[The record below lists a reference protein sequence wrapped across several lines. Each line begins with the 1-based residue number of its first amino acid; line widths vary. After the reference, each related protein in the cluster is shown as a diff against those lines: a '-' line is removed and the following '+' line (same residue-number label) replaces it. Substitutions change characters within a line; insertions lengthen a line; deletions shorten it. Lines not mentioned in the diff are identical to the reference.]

1 MTVFTINSVYIKNF
15 RTHKERTDT
24 FPEGAITHITGGNGA
39 GKSSI
44 VNAIPWALFGTRPTG
59 VTKNIDLRRENTDK
73 LEPTVVALTYTVDGE
88 KYVATRTMNHKGNV
102 QVTLEHIDK
111 NGAPRHV
118 AGTAVKDGN
127 REIMRSLGMSEDIF
141 KATILFR
148 QKETDHFINSRPD
161 DRRKIIEEL
170 TGITANSYAL
180 EECGVQR
187 RAIKREVDNK
197 TVDRAG
203 IEAHK
208 QAVAELAEREANLA
222 KTLENQR
229 EKYRELIAQ
238 KKAQALVVADARRNY
253 MEYTNT
259 KTKLENREERLAET
273 KAELERTREA
283 AKELENRITNN
294 KGEAYDYTLVEAMYQ
309 EKFNTL
315 QAANTRK
322 TQLEETKA
330 ALQTQIIEAETV
342 TNSSEYKNVT
352 EAKKAHK
359 ALDQEIKDARAK
371 VSDLTA
377 RLNLIRNSLLP
388 ETEAGYNQIAN
399 LDGTCPTCQQ
409 VIKNKE
415 RVLKPLQE
423 TINNLTQEVTDKQEE
438 HARLTESLTKN
449 ESTITVIATVIDA
462 YTRLKTSKAAL
473 KETEAELKKAV
484 KKVEHAEVEHTTA
497 LNIFNDVKKIED
509 LARELERLNS
519 AKERG
524 VETIAR
530 LNTEI
535 ASLKQHLN
543 SIPKVTEHA
552 LTSAEQKQAEL
563 DKKLEKNT
571 TDGTT
576 TNTTYTA
583 VATQHATLKT
593 QLTQELKDAKAYE
606 SLLKEQESNL
616 QAQATLEEFRRDVTA
631 ATIPQLS
638 QFASELITGFTNGT
652 ILTITITED
661 FNVQANFGTGET
673 REVSL
678 LSGGELSAVS
688 LAIGLAMAKV
698 FGGST
703 STLILDE
710 AFTAY
715 DPRNMDATIKTIRS
729 VMDAQQI
736 IIIAH
741 NDAVD
746 AVADYQIEL

>member
-222 KTLENQR
+222 ETLENQR

-238 KKAQALVVADARRNY
+238 KKTQAQVVADARRNY
-253 MEYTNT
+253 LEYTNT

-273 KAELERTREA
+273 KAELEGTREA

-309 EKFNTL
+309 EKFNIL
-315 QAANTRK
+315 QTANTRK
-322 TQLEETKA
+322 TQLDETKA
-330 ALQTQIIEAETV
+330 ALQTQISEAETV
-342 TNSSEYKNVT
+342 TNSSEYKNIT

-359 ALDQEIKDARAK
+359 SLEQEIKDSRAK
-371 VSDLTA
+371 ISDLTA

-388 ETEAGYNQIAN
+388 DAEAGYNQIAN

-423 TINNLTQEVTDKQEE
+423 TINNLTQEAADKQEE

-571 TDGTT
+571 SEGTT

-746 AVADYQIEL
+746 AVSDYQIEL

>member
-59 VTKNIDLRRENTDK
+59 VSKNADLRRENTDK

-88 KYVATRTMNHKGNV
+88 KYVATRTMNYKGNV

-111 NGAPRHV
+111 NGTPRHV

-208 QAVAELAEREANLA
+208 QAVADLAERESNLA

-238 KKAQALVVADARRNY
+238 KKAQAQVVADARRNY
-253 MEYTNT
+253 TAYTNT

-273 KAELERTREA
+273 KAELEHTREA

-322 TQLEETKA
+322 AQLEETKA
-330 ALQTQIIEAETV
+330 ALQTQISEAETI
-342 TNSSEYKNVT
+342 TNSSEYKNIT

-359 ALDQEIKDARAK
+359 SLEQEIKDSRAK
-371 VSDLTA
+371 ISDLTA

-388 ETEAGYNQIAN
+388 DAEAGYNQIAN

-423 TINNLTQEVTDKQEE
+423 SIISLTQEVEDKQEE
-438 HARLTESLTKN
+438 HTRLTESLTAS
-449 ESTITVIATVIDA
+449 ESTITVTAAVIDA

-484 KKVEHAEVEHTTA
+484 KKVEQAEIEHTTA

-519 AKERG
+519 AIERG
-524 VETIAR
+524 VETTAR

-535 ASLKQHLN
+535 ASLKQYLN
-543 SIPKVTEHA
+543 SIPKVTERA
-552 LTSAEQKQAEL
+552 LASAEEKQAEL

-571 TDGTT
+571 TEGTA

-593 QLTQELKDAKAYE
+593 QLAQELKDAKAYE

-746 AVADYQIEL
+746 AVADYQIKL

>member
-73 LEPTVVALTYTVDGE
+73 LEPTVVALIYTVDGE

-330 ALQTQIIEAETV
+330 ALQAQIIEAETV
-342 TNSSEYKNVT
+342 TNSSEYKNIT

-388 ETEAGYNQIAN
+388 ETEAGYDQIAN

-409 VIKNKE
+409 VIQNKE

-423 TINNLTQEVTDKQEE
+423 TIINLTQEVADKQEE

-449 ESTITVIATVIDA
+449 EITITVIATVIDA

-519 AKERG
+519 AIERG

-535 ASLKQHLN
+535 ASLKQRLN
-543 SIPKVTEHA
+543 SIPKVTERA
-552 LTSAEQKQAEL
+552 LASAEEKQAEL

-571 TDGTT
+571 TDGTA

>member
-473 KETEAELKKAV
+473 KETDAELKKAV

-509 LARELERLNS
+509 LARELERLNN

>member
-229 EKYRELIAQ
+229 EKYRELITQ

-330 ALQTQIIEAETV
+330 ALQAQISEAETA
-342 TNSSEYKNVT
+342 TNSSEYKNIT

-359 ALDQEIKDARAK
+359 ALDQEIKDTRAK

-409 VIKNKE
+409 VIQNKE

-449 ESTITVIATVIDA
+449 EITITVIATVIDA

-509 LARELERLNS
+509 LARELERLNN

-535 ASLKQHLN
+535 ASLKQRLN
-543 SIPKVTEHA
+543 SIPKVTERA
-552 LTSAEQKQAEL
+552 LASAEEKQAEL

-571 TDGTT
+571 SEGTA

-736 IIIAH
+736 IVIAH

>member
-222 KTLENQR
+222 ETLENQR

-238 KKAQALVVADARRNY
+238 KKAQAQVVADARRNY

-330 ALQTQIIEAETV
+330 ALQAQISEAETV
-342 TNSSEYKNVT
+342 TNSSEYKNIT

-388 ETEAGYNQIAN
+388 ETEAGYDQIAN

-409 VIKNKE
+409 VIQNKE

-423 TINNLTQEVTDKQEE
+423 TIINLTQEVADKQEE

-449 ESTITVIATVIDA
+449 EITITVIATVIDA

-519 AKERG
+519 AIERG

-535 ASLKQHLN
+535 ASLKQRLN
-543 SIPKVTEHA
+543 SIPKVTERA
-552 LTSAEQKQAEL
+552 LASAEEKQAEL

-571 TDGTT
+571 TDGTA
-576 TNTTYTA
+576 TNTTYTT

-736 IIIAH
+736 IVIAH

>member
-222 KTLENQR
+222 ETLENQR

-238 KKAQALVVADARRNY
+238 KKTQALVVADARRNY

-315 QAANTRK
+315 QTANTRK

-330 ALQTQIIEAETV
+330 TLQTQITEAENI

-352 EAKKAHK
+352 EAKKAYK

-371 VSDLTA
+371 VSDLAA

-409 VIKNKE
+409 VIQNKE

-530 LNTEI
+530 LNAEI

-543 SIPKVTEHA
+543 SIPKVTERTLA
-552 LTSAEQKQAEL
+552 SAEEKQAEL
-563 DKKLEKNT
+563 DNKLEKNT
-571 TDGTT
+571 SQGTA

-593 QLTQELKDAKAYE
+593 QLAQELKDAKAYE

-715 DPRNMDATIKTIRS
+715 DPRNMDATIKTLRS

>member
-39 GKSSI
+39 GKSSV

-315 QAANTRK
+315 QTANTRK
-322 TQLEETKA
+322 AQLEETKA
-330 ALQTQIIEAETV
+330 ALQTQIIEAETIA
-342 TNSSEYKNVT
+342 NSTEYKNIT

-359 ALDQEIKDARAK
+359 SLEQEIKDSRAK
-371 VSDLTA
+371 ISDLTA

-388 ETEAGYNQIAN
+388 DAEAGYNQIAN

-423 TINNLTQEVTDKQEE
+423 TINNLTQEAADKQEE
-438 HARLTESLTKN
+438 HTRLTESLTKN

-462 YTRLKTSKAAL
+462 YTRLKTSTTAL

-484 KKVEHAEVEHTTA
+484 KKVEQAEVEHTTA

-519 AKERG
+519 AIERG
-524 VETIAR
+524 VETTAR

-543 SIPKVTEHA
+543 SIPKVTERA
-552 LTSAEQKQAEL
+552 LASAEEKQAEL

-571 TDGTT
+571 TDGTA

-593 QLTQELKDAKAYE
+593 QLAQELKDAKAYE

>member
-1 MTVFTINSVYIKNF
+1 MSVFTINSVYIKNF

>member
-1 MTVFTINSVYIKNF
+1 VYIKNF

-88 KYVATRTMNHKGNV
+88 KYVATRTMNYKGNV

-330 ALQTQIIEAETV
+330 ALQAQIIEAETV
-342 TNSSEYKNVT
+342 TNSSEYKNIT

-409 VIKNKE
+409 VIQNKE

-423 TINNLTQEVTDKQEE
+423 TINNLTQEVADKQEE

-449 ESTITVIATVIDA
+449 EITITVIATVIDA

-519 AKERG
+519 AIERG

-535 ASLKQHLN
+535 ASLKQRLN
-543 SIPKVTEHA
+543 SIPKVTERA
-552 LTSAEQKQAEL
+552 LASAEEKQAEL

-571 TDGTT
+571 TDGTA

>member
-1 MTVFTINSVYIKNF
+1 MTIFTINSVYIKNF

-88 KYVATRTMNHKGNV
+88 KYVATRAMNHKGNV

-222 KTLENQR
+222 ETLENQR

-238 KKAQALVVADARRNY
+238 KKTQAHVVADARRNY

-294 KGEAYDYTLVEAMYQ
+294 KGEAYDYTLVEAMYL

-315 QAANTRK
+315 QTANTRK
-322 TQLEETKA
+322 AQLEETKA
-330 ALQTQIIEAETV
+330 ALQAQISEAETV
-342 TNSSEYKNVT
+342 TNSSEYKNIT
-352 EAKKAHK
+352 KAKKAHK
-359 ALDQEIKDARAK
+359 ALEQEIKDSRAK
-371 VSDLTA
+371 ISDLTA

-388 ETEAGYNQIAN
+388 DAKAGYNQIAN

-423 TINNLTQEVTDKQEE
+423 SIISLTQEVEDKQEE
-438 HARLTESLTKN
+438 HKLLTESLTAS
-449 ESTITVIATVIDA
+449 ESTITVTAAVIDA

-484 KKVEHAEVEHTTA
+484 KKVEQAEIEHTTA
-497 LNIFNDVKKIED
+497 LSIFNDVKKIED

-519 AKERG
+519 AIERG
-524 VETIAR
+524 VETTAR

-543 SIPKVTEHA
+543 SIPKVTERA
-552 LTSAEQKQAEL
+552 LASVEEKQAEL

-571 TDGTT
+571 SEGTA

-593 QLTQELKDAKAYE
+593 QLAQELKDAKAYG

>member
-44 VNAIPWALFGTRPTG
+44 VNAIPWALFGTRPAG
-59 VTKNIDLRRENTDK
+59 VSKNIDLRRENTDK

-88 KYVATRTMNHKGNV
+88 KYVATRTMNYKGNV

-111 NGAPRHV
+111 NGTPRHV

-197 TVDRAG
+197 TVDHAG

-208 QAVAELAEREANLA
+208 KTVEELAEREA
-222 KTLENQR
+222 TLSEKLLTLR
-229 EKYRELIAQ
+229 ETYRALQAQ
-238 KKAQALVVADARRNY
+238 KKEQARVVAEARQNY
-253 MEYTNT
+253 MAYTNT
-259 KTKLENREERLAET
+259 STRLENSEERLAET
-273 KAELERTREA
+273 KTDVERTREA
-283 AKELENRITNN
+283 AKELENRITDN
-294 KGEAYDYTLVEAMYQ
+294 KGEAYDYTLVEAVYN
-309 EKFNTL
+309 EKFNAL
-315 QAANTRK
+315 QEANTRK
-322 TQLEETKA
+322 AQLEETKSN
-330 ALQTQIIEAETV
+330 LHTQITEAETL
-342 TNSSEYKNVT
+342 TNSSGYKNIT

-359 ALDQEIKDARAK
+359 ALEQEQRENREK

-423 TINNLTQEVTDKQEE
+423 TINNLTQEVKDKQEE
-438 HARLTESLTKN
+438 HTRLSESITATENTLTML
-449 ESTITVIATVIDA
+449 TTVIGA
-462 YTRLKTSKAAL
+462 YDLLKTGKAAL
-473 KETEAELKKAV
+473 KEVEADLKKTQKKVADAEAE
-484 KKVEHAEVEHTTA
+484 HATA

-509 LARELERLNS
+509 LSRELERLNS

-524 VETIAR
+524 VATIAR
-530 LNTEI
+530 LNVEI
-535 ASLKQHLN
+535 ANLKQQLK
-543 SIPKVTEHA
+543 SIPKVTERM
-552 LTSAEQKQAEL
+552 LNQAEEKLAEL
-563 DKKLEKNT
+563 DKQIDLNT
-571 TDGTT
+571 EAGHKMN
-576 TNTTYTA
+576 TNHTS
-583 VATQHATLKT
+583 VSTQHATLKT
-593 QLTQELKDAKAYE
+593 QLLQELKDAKAYE

-631 ATIPQLS
+631 ATIPQLA

-715 DPRNMDATIKTIRS
+715 DPRNMDATIKTIRG
-729 VMDAQQI
+729 VMNAQQI

-746 AVADYQIEL
+746 AVADHKIEL

>member
-15 RTHKERTDT
+15 RTHKERTDI

-44 VNAIPWALFGTRPTG
+44 VNAIPWALFGTRPAG
-59 VTKNIDLRRENTDK
+59 VSKNVDLRRENTDK

-88 KYVATRTMNHKGNV
+88 KYVATRTMNYKGNV

-197 TVDRAG
+197 TVDHAG

-208 QAVAELAEREANLA
+208 KTVEELAEREAILSE
-222 KTLENQR
+222 KLLTMRDTYRTLQ
-229 EKYRELIAQ
+229 AQ
-238 KKAQALVVADARRNY
+238 KKEQARVVAEARQNY
-253 MEYTNT
+253 MAYTNT
-259 KTKLENREERLAET
+259 STRLENSEERLAET
-273 KAELERTREA
+273 KTDVERTREA
-283 AKELENRITNN
+283 AKELENRITDN
-294 KGEAYDYTLVEAMYQ
+294 KGEAYDYTLVEAVYN
-309 EKFNTL
+309 EKFNAL
-315 QAANTRK
+315 QEANTRK
-322 TQLEETKA
+322 AQLKETKTN
-330 ALQTQIIEAETV
+330 LHTQITEAETL
-342 TNSSEYKNVT
+342 TNSSGYKNIT

-359 ALDQEIKDARAK
+359 ALEQEQRENREK

-423 TINNLTQEVTDKQEE
+423 TINNLTQEVKDKQEE
-438 HARLTESLTKN
+438 HTRLSESITATENTLTML
-449 ESTITVIATVIDA
+449 TTVIGA
-462 YTRLKTSKAAL
+462 YDLLKTGKVAL
-473 KETEAELKKAV
+473 KEVEADLKKTQ
-484 KKVEHAEVEHTTA
+484 KKVADAEAEHTTA

-509 LARELERLNS
+509 LSRELERLNS

-524 VETIAR
+524 VATIAR
-530 LNTEI
+530 LNVEI
-535 ASLKQHLN
+535 ANLKQQLK
-543 SIPKVTEHA
+543 SIPKVTERT
-552 LTSAEQKQAEL
+552 LNLAEEKLAEL
-563 DKKLEKNT
+563 DKQIDLNT
-571 TDGTT
+571 EAGHKMN
-576 TNTTYTA
+576 TNHTS
-583 VATQHATLKT
+583 VSTQHATLKT
-593 QLTQELKDAKAYE
+593 QLLQELKDAKAYE

-631 ATIPQLS
+631 ATIPQLA

-715 DPRNMDATIKTIRS
+715 DPRNMDATIKTIRG
-729 VMDAQQI
+729 VMNAQQI

-746 AVADYQIEL
+746 AVADHKIEL

>member
-352 EAKKAHK
+352 EAKKAYK

-438 HARLTESLTKN
+438 HTRLTESLTKN
-449 ESTITVIATVIDA
+449 ENTITVIATVIDA

-473 KETEAELKKAV
+473 KETDAELKKAV

-497 LNIFNDVKKIED
+497 LNIFNDVKKNED
-509 LARELERLNS
+509 LARELERLNN

>member
-118 AGTAVKDGN
+118 VGTAVKDGN

-222 KTLENQR
+222 KTLETQR

-238 KKAQALVVADARRNY
+238 KKAQVLIVADARRNY

-315 QAANTRK
+315 QTANTRK

-330 ALQTQIIEAETV
+330 TLQTQISEAETV
-342 TNSSEYKNVT
+342 TNSTEYKNIT

-359 ALDQEIKDARAK
+359 ALDQEIKDTRAK

-509 LARELERLNS
+509 LARELERLNN

-715 DPRNMDATIKTIRS
+715 DPRNMDATIKTIRG
-729 VMDAQQI
+729 VMNAQQI

-746 AVADYQIEL
+746 AVADHKIEL

>member
-208 QAVAELAEREANLA
+208 QTVAELAEREANLA

-238 KKAQALVVADARRNY
+238 KKKQAQVVADARRNY

-259 KTKLENREERLAET
+259 KTKLENREERLTET

-315 QAANTRK
+315 QTANTRK
-322 TQLEETKA
+322 AQLEETKA
-330 ALQTQIIEAETV
+330 ALQTQIIEAETI
-342 TNSSEYKNVT
+342 TNSTEYKNIT

-359 ALDQEIKDARAK
+359 SLEQEIKDSRAK
-371 VSDLTA
+371 ISDLTA

-388 ETEAGYNQIAN
+388 DAEAGYNQIAN

-423 TINNLTQEVTDKQEE
+423 TINNLTQEAADKQEE
-438 HARLTESLTKN
+438 HTRLTESLTKN
-449 ESTITVIATVIDA
+449 ESIITVIATVIDA
-462 YTRLKTSKAAL
+462 YTRLKTSTTAL

-484 KKVEHAEVEHTTA
+484 KKVEQAEVEHTTA

-519 AKERG
+519 TIERG
-524 VETIAR
+524 VETTAR

-543 SIPKVTEHA
+543 SIPKVTERA
-552 LTSAEQKQAEL
+552 LASAEEKQAEL

-571 TDGTT
+571 TDGTA

-593 QLTQELKDAKAYE
+593 QLAQELKDAKAYE

>member
-222 KTLENQR
+222 KTLETQR

-238 KKAQALVVADARRNY
+238 KKAQVLIVADARRNY

-315 QAANTRK
+315 QTANTRK

-330 ALQTQIIEAETV
+330 TLQAQISEAETA

-371 VSDLTA
+371 VSDLAA

-462 YTRLKTSKAAL
+462 YTRLKTSTTAL

-519 AKERG
+519 AIERG

-543 SIPKVTEHA
+543 SIPKVTERA
-552 LTSAEQKQAEL
+552 LASAEEKQAEL

-571 TDGTT
+571 TDGTA

-593 QLTQELKDAKAYE
+593 QLAQELKDAKAYE

>member
-222 KTLENQR
+222 ETLENQR

-238 KKAQALVVADARRNY
+238 KKTQALVVADARRNY

-330 ALQTQIIEAETV
+330 TLQAQITEAENI

-352 EAKKAHK
+352 EAKKAYK

-371 VSDLTA
+371 VSDLAA

-423 TINNLTQEVTDKQEE
+423 TINNLTQEAADKQEE
-438 HARLTESLTKN
+438 HTSLTESLTEG

-519 AKERG
+519 AIERG

-530 LNTEI
+530 LNAEI
-535 ASLKQHLN
+535 ATLKQHLN
-543 SIPKVTEHA
+543 SIPKVTERA
-552 LTSAEQKQAEL
+552 LASAEEKQAEL

-571 TDGTT
+571 SEGTA

-593 QLTQELKDAKAYE
+593 QLAQELKGAKAYE

>member
-322 TQLEETKA
+322 TRLEETKTT
-330 ALQTQIIEAETV
+330 LQTQISEAETV

-352 EAKKAHK
+352 EAKKAYK

-438 HARLTESLTKN
+438 HTRLTESLTKN
-449 ESTITVIATVIDA
+449 EITITVIATVIDA

-484 KKVEHAEVEHTTA
+484 KKAEHAEVEHTTA

-524 VETIAR
+524 VETTAR

-543 SIPKVTEHA
+543 SIPKVTERA
-552 LTSAEQKQAEL
+552 LASAEEKQAEL

-571 TDGTT
+571 TDGTA

>member
-238 KKAQALVVADARRNY
+238 KKAQAQVVADARRNY

-315 QAANTRK
+315 QTANTRK
-322 TQLEETKA
+322 AQLEETKA

-423 TINNLTQEVTDKQEE
+423 TINNLTQEVTDKQGE
-438 HARLTESLTKN
+438 HARLTESLTAS

-524 VETIAR
+524 VETTAR

-543 SIPKVTEHA
+543 SIPKVTERA
-552 LTSAEQKQAEL
+552 LASAEEKQAEL

-571 TDGTT
+571 TDGTA

-593 QLTQELKDAKAYE
+593 QLAQELKDAKAYE

-736 IIIAH
+736 VIIAH

>member
-222 KTLENQR
+222 KTLETQR

-238 KKAQALVVADARRNY
+238 KKAQVLIVADARRNY

-315 QAANTRK
+315 QTANTRK

-330 ALQTQIIEAETV
+330 TLQAQISEAETA

-371 VSDLTA
+371 VSDLAA

-449 ESTITVIATVIDA
+449 EGTITVIATVIDA
-462 YTRLKTSKAAL
+462 YTRLKTSTTAL

-519 AKERG
+519 AIERG

-543 SIPKVTEHA
+543 SIPKVTERA
-552 LTSAEQKQAEL
+552 LASAEEKQAEL

-571 TDGTT
+571 TDGTA

-593 QLTQELKDAKAYE
+593 QLAQELKDAKAYE

>member
-238 KKAQALVVADARRNY
+238 KKAQAHVVADARRNY

-309 EKFNTL
+309 DKFNTL

-342 TNSSEYKNVT
+342 TNSSEYKNIT

-409 VIKNKE
+409 VIQNKE

-423 TINNLTQEVTDKQEE
+423 TINNLTQEVADKQEE

-449 ESTITVIATVIDA
+449 ESTIAVIATVIDA
-462 YTRLKTSKAAL
+462 YTRLKTSKTAL
-473 KETEAELKKAV
+473 KDTEAELKKAQ
-484 KKVEHAEVEHTTA
+484 KKADHAEQEHAAA

-519 AKERG
+519 SIERG
-524 VETIAR
+524 VEATSR

-571 TDGTT
+571 TDGTA

>member
-1 MTVFTINSVYIKNF
+1 MTVFTINSVHIKNF

-88 KYVATRTMNHKGNV
+88 KYVATRTMNYKGNV

-208 QAVAELAEREANLA
+208 QTVAELAEREANLA

-238 KKAQALVVADARRNY
+238 KKKQAQVVADARRNY

-259 KTKLENREERLAET
+259 KTKLENREERLTET

-315 QAANTRK
+315 QTANTRK
-322 TQLEETKA
+322 DQQEETKA
-330 ALQTQIIEAETV
+330 ALQTQIIEAETI
-342 TNSSEYKNVT
+342 TNSTEYKNIT

-359 ALDQEIKDARAK
+359 SLEQEIKDSRAK
-371 VSDLTA
+371 ISDLTA

-388 ETEAGYNQIAN
+388 DAEAGYNQIAN

-409 VIKNKE
+409 VIQNKE

-423 TINNLTQEVTDKQEE
+423 TINNLTQEVADKQEE
-438 HARLTESLTKN
+438 HTRLTESLTKN
-449 ESTITVIATVIDA
+449 EITITVIATVIDA

-519 AKERG
+519 AIERG
-524 VETIAR
+524 VETIAH

-535 ASLKQHLN
+535 ASLKQRLN
-543 SIPKVTEHA
+543 SIPKVTERA
-552 LTSAEQKQAEL
+552 LASAEEKQAEL

-571 TDGTT
+571 TDGTA

>member
-229 EKYRELIAQ
+229 EKYRELITQ

-330 ALQTQIIEAETV
+330 ALQAQIIEAETV
-342 TNSSEYKNVT
+342 TNSSEYKNIT

-388 ETEAGYNQIAN
+388 ETEAGYDQIAN

-409 VIKNKE
+409 VIQNKE

-423 TINNLTQEVTDKQEE
+423 TIINLTQEVADKQEE

-449 ESTITVIATVIDA
+449 EITITVIATVIDA

-519 AKERG
+519 AIERG

-535 ASLKQHLN
+535 ASLKQRLN
-543 SIPKVTEHA
+543 SIPKVTERA
-552 LTSAEQKQAEL
+552 LASAEEKQAEL

-571 TDGTT
+571 TDGTA

>member
-118 AGTAVKDGN
+118 VGTAVKDGN

-238 KKAQALVVADARRNY
+238 KKAQALIVADARRNY

-315 QAANTRK
+315 QTANTRK

-330 ALQTQIIEAETV
+330 TLQAQISEAETV

>member
-88 KYVATRTMNHKGNV
+88 KYVATRTMNYKGNV

-330 ALQTQIIEAETV
+330 ALQAQIIEAETV
-342 TNSSEYKNVT
+342 TNSSEYKNIT

-409 VIKNKE
+409 VIQNKE

-423 TINNLTQEVTDKQEE
+423 TINNLTQEVADKQEE

-449 ESTITVIATVIDA
+449 EITITVIATVIDA

-519 AKERG
+519 AIERG

-535 ASLKQHLN
+535 ASLKQRLN
-543 SIPKVTEHA
+543 SIPKVTERA
-552 LTSAEQKQAEL
+552 LASAEEKQAEL

-571 TDGTT
+571 TDGTA

>member
-330 ALQTQIIEAETV
+330 ALQAQIIEAETV
-342 TNSSEYKNVT
+342 TNSSEYKNIT

-409 VIKNKE
+409 VIQNKE

-423 TINNLTQEVTDKQEE
+423 TINNLTQEVADKQEE

-449 ESTITVIATVIDA
+449 EITITVIATVIDA

-519 AKERG
+519 AIERG

-543 SIPKVTEHA
+543 SIPKVTERA
-552 LTSAEQKQAEL
+552 LASAEEKQAEL

-571 TDGTT
+571 TDGTA

>member
-24 FPEGAITHITGGNGA
+24 FPEGSITHITGGNGA

-44 VNAIPWALFGTRPTG
+44 VNAIPWALFGTRPAG
-59 VTKNIDLRRENTDK
+59 VTKNVDLRRENTDK

-88 KYVATRTMNHKGNV
+88 KYVATRTMNYKGNV

-180 EECGVQR
+180 EECGLQR
-187 RAIKREVDNK
+187 RAIKREVDSK
-197 TVDRAG
+197 TVDHAG

-208 QAVAELAEREANLA
+208 KTVEELAERE
-222 KTLENQR
+222 KTLAETLNAQR
-229 EKYRELIAQ
+229 ATWRTLTTRKEEKKQ
-238 KKAQALVVADARRNY
+238 LVDEARHNY
-253 MEYTNT
+253 MAYTNT
-259 KTKLENREERLAET
+259 KEKLDTLEERLTDT
-273 KAELERTREA
+273 KTDVARISEA
-283 AKELENRITNN
+283 AKELENRITDN
-294 KGEAYDYTLVEAMYQ
+294 KGEAYDYTLVEAVYN
-309 EKFNTL
+309 EKFNAL
-315 QAANTRK
+315 QEANTRK
-322 TQLEETKA
+322 AQLEETKTN
-330 ALQTQIIEAETV
+330 LHTQITDAETII
-342 TNSSEYKNVT
+342 NSSAYKNVT

-359 ALDQEIKDARAK
+359 ALEQEQRENREK

-399 LDGTCPTCQQ
+399 LNGTCPTCQQ

-415 RVLKPLQE
+415 LVLKPLHE
-423 TINNLTQEVTDKQEE
+423 TINNLTQEAKNKQEE
-438 HARLTESLTKN
+438 HTRLTESITAA
-449 ESTITVIATVIDA
+449 ESTLATLTSVIDA
-462 YTRLKTSKAAL
+462 YAQLKTAKAAL
-473 KETEAELKKAV
+473 KDVEANLKKATR
-484 KKVEHAEVEHTTA
+484 KVADAEAEHTTA

-535 ASLKQHLN
+535 ASLKQRL
-543 SIPKVTEHA
+543 STIPKVTEHA
-552 LTSAEQKQAEL
+552 LKRAEEELADL
-563 DKKLEKNT
+563 DKKISANT
-571 TDGTT
+571 EEGYA
-576 TNTTYTA
+576 TNA
-583 VATQHATLKT
+583 SHSSVATQHATLKT
-593 QLTQELKDAKAYE
+593 QLLQELKDAKAYE

-631 ATIPQLS
+631 ATIPQLA

-715 DPRNMDATIKTIRS
+715 DPRNMDATIKTIRG
-729 VMDAQQI
+729 VMNAQQI

-746 AVADYQIEL
+746 AVADHKIEL

>member
-73 LEPTVVALTYTVDGE
+73 LEPTVVALTYTVDSE

-315 QAANTRK
+315 QTANTRK

-330 ALQTQIIEAETV
+330 TLQAQISEAETV

-593 QLTQELKDAKAYE
+593 QLAQELKDAKAYE

>member
-229 EKYRELIAQ
+229 EKYRELITQ

-330 ALQTQIIEAETV
+330 ALQAQIIEAETV
-342 TNSSEYKNVT
+342 TNSSEYKNIT

-388 ETEAGYNQIAN
+388 ETEAGYDQIAN

-409 VIKNKE
+409 VIQNKE

-423 TINNLTQEVTDKQEE
+423 TIINLTQEVADKQEE

-449 ESTITVIATVIDA
+449 EITITVIATVIDA

-484 KKVEHAEVEHTTA
+484 KKVEHAEVEHATA

-519 AKERG
+519 AIERG

-535 ASLKQHLN
+535 ASLKQRLN
-543 SIPKVTEHA
+543 SIPKVTERA
-552 LTSAEQKQAEL
+552 LASAEEKQAEL

-571 TDGTT
+571 TDGTA

>member
-322 TQLEETKA
+322 AQLEETKA
-330 ALQTQIIEAETV
+330 ALQTQIIEAETIA
-342 TNSSEYKNVT
+342 NSTEYKNIT

-359 ALDQEIKDARAK
+359 SLEQEIKDSRAK
-371 VSDLTA
+371 ISDLTA

-388 ETEAGYNQIAN
+388 DAEAGYNQIAN

-423 TINNLTQEVTDKQEE
+423 TINNLTQEAADKQEE
-438 HARLTESLTKN
+438 HTRLTESLTKN

-462 YTRLKTSKAAL
+462 YTRLKTSTTAL

-484 KKVEHAEVEHTTA
+484 KKVEQAEVEHTTA

-519 AKERG
+519 AIERG
-524 VETIAR
+524 VETTAR

-543 SIPKVTEHA
+543 SIPKVTERA
-552 LTSAEQKQAEL
+552 LASAEEKQAEL

-571 TDGTT
+571 TDGTA

-593 QLTQELKDAKAYE
+593 QLAQELKDAKAYE

>member
-44 VNAIPWALFGTRPTG
+44 VNAIPWALFGTRPAG
-59 VTKNIDLRRENTDK
+59 VSKNVDLRRENTDK

-88 KYVATRTMNHKGNV
+88 KYVATRTMNYKGNV

-111 NGAPRHV
+111 NGVPRHV

-197 TVDRAG
+197 TVDHAG

-208 QAVAELAEREANLA
+208 KTVEELAEREAILSE
-222 KTLENQR
+222 KLLTMR
-229 EKYRELIAQ
+229 ETYRALQAQ
-238 KKAQALVVADARRNY
+238 KKEQARVVAEARQNY
-253 MEYTNT
+253 MAYTNT
-259 KTKLENREERLAET
+259 STRLENSEERLAET
-273 KAELERTREA
+273 KADVERTREA
-283 AKELENRITNN
+283 AKELENRITDN
-294 KGEAYDYTLVEAMYQ
+294 KGEAYDYTLVEAVYN
-309 EKFNTL
+309 EKFSAL
-315 QAANTRK
+315 QEANTRK
-322 TQLEETKA
+322 AQLEETKSNLHA
-330 ALQTQIIEAETV
+330 QITEAETL
-342 TNSSEYKNVT
+342 TNSSGYRNIT

-359 ALDQEIKDARAK
+359 ALEQEQRENREK
-371 VSDLTA
+371 VSNLTA

-423 TINNLTQEVTDKQEE
+423 TINNLTQEVKDKQEE
-438 HARLTESLTKN
+438 HTRLSESITATENTLNTLT
-449 ESTITVIATVIDA
+449 TVIGA
-462 YTRLKTSKAAL
+462 YDLLKTGKEAL
-473 KETEAELKKAV
+473 KDVEANLKKTQ
-484 KKVEHAEVEHTTA
+484 KKVADAEAEHTTA

-509 LARELERLNS
+509 LSRELERLNS
-519 AKERG
+519 TKERG

-530 LNTEI
+530 LNVEI
-535 ASLKQHLN
+535 ANLKQQLK
-543 SIPKVTEHA
+543 SIPKVTERMLNQA
-552 LTSAEQKQAEL
+552 EEKLTEL
-563 DKKLEKNT
+563 DK
-571 TDGTT
+571 
-576 TNTTYTA
+576 
-583 VATQHATLKT
+583 QI
-593 QLTQELKDAKAYE
+593 ELKDAKAYE
-606 SLLKEQESNL
+606 TLLKEQESNL

-631 ATIPQLS
+631 ATIPQLA

-715 DPRNMDATIKTIRS
+715 DPRNMDATIKTIRG
-729 VMDAQQI
+729 VMNAQQI

-746 AVADYQIEL
+746 AVADHKIEL

>member
-88 KYVATRTMNHKGNV
+88 KYVATRTMNYKGNV

-283 AKELENRITNN
+283 AKELESRITNN

-330 ALQTQIIEAETV
+330 ALQAQIIDAETV
-342 TNSSEYKNVT
+342 TNSSEYKNIT

-388 ETEAGYNQIAN
+388 ETEAGYDQIAN

-409 VIKNKE
+409 VIQNKE

-423 TINNLTQEVTDKQEE
+423 TIINLTQEVADKQEE

-449 ESTITVIATVIDA
+449 EITITVIATVIDA

-519 AKERG
+519 AIERG

-535 ASLKQHLN
+535 ASLKQRLN
-543 SIPKVTEHA
+543 SIPKVTERA
-552 LTSAEQKQAEL
+552 LASAEEKQAEL

-571 TDGTT
+571 TDGTA

-698 FGGST
+698 FGGPT

>member
-238 KKAQALVVADARRNY
+238 KKAQALIVADARRNY

-330 ALQTQIIEAETV
+330 TLQAQISEAETV
-342 TNSSEYKNVT
+342 ANSSEYKNIT

-409 VIKNKE
+409 VIQNKE

-423 TINNLTQEVTDKQEE
+423 TINNLTQEVADKQEE
-438 HARLTESLTKN
+438 HALLTESLTKN

-543 SIPKVTEHA
+543 SIQKVTERTLA
-552 LTSAEQKQAEL
+552 SAEEKQAEL

-571 TDGTT
+571 TDGTA

>member
-208 QAVAELAEREANLA
+208 QAVAELAEREANLT

-229 EKYRELIAQ
+229 EKYRELITQ
-238 KKAQALVVADARRNY
+238 KKTQALVVADARRNY

-342 TNSSEYKNVT
+342 TNSSEYKNIT

-423 TINNLTQEVTDKQEE
+423 TINNLTQEAADKQEE
-438 HARLTESLTKN
+438 HTRLTESLTKN
-449 ESTITVIATVIDA
+449 ESTITVIATVIDD
-462 YTRLKTSKAAL
+462 YTRLKTNKAAL
-473 KETEAELKKAV
+473 KETEAELKKAQ
-484 KKVEHAEVEHTTA
+484 KKAEHAEQEHAAA

-519 AKERG
+519 SIERG
-524 VETIAR
+524 VEATAR

-563 DKKLEKNT
+563 DKKLDENT
-571 TDGTT
+571 TTGIA
-576 TNTTYTA
+576 TNTEHTS

-593 QLTQELKDAKAYE
+593 QLAQELKDAKIYE

>member
-330 ALQTQIIEAETV
+330 ALQAQIIEAETV
-342 TNSSEYKNVT
+342 TNSSEYKNIT

-388 ETEAGYNQIAN
+388 ETEAGYDQIAN

-409 VIKNKE
+409 VIQNKE

-423 TINNLTQEVTDKQEE
+423 TIINLTQEVADKQEE

-449 ESTITVIATVIDA
+449 EITITVIATVIDA

-519 AKERG
+519 AIERG

-535 ASLKQHLN
+535 ASLKQRLN
-543 SIPKVTEHA
+543 SIPKVTERA
-552 LTSAEQKQAEL
+552 LASAEEKQAEL

-571 TDGTT
+571 TDGTA

>member
-1 MTVFTINSVYIKNF
+1 VYIKNF

-330 ALQTQIIEAETV
+330 ALQAQIIEAETV
-342 TNSSEYKNVT
+342 TNSSEYKNIT

-388 ETEAGYNQIAN
+388 ETEAGYDQIAN

-409 VIKNKE
+409 VIQNKE

-423 TINNLTQEVTDKQEE
+423 TIINLTQEVADKQEE

-449 ESTITVIATVIDA
+449 EITITVIATVIDA

-519 AKERG
+519 AIERG

-535 ASLKQHLN
+535 ASLKQRLN
-543 SIPKVTEHA
+543 SIPKVTERA
-552 LTSAEQKQAEL
+552 LASAEEKQAEL

-571 TDGTT
+571 TDGTA

>member
-59 VTKNIDLRRENTDK
+59 VSKNADLRRENTDK

-88 KYVATRTMNHKGNV
+88 KYVATRTMNYKGNV

-111 NGAPRHV
+111 NGTPRHV

-208 QAVAELAEREANLA
+208 QAVADLAEREANLA
-222 KTLENQR
+222 ETLENQR

-238 KKAQALVVADARRNY
+238 KKTQAQVVADARRNY

-259 KTKLENREERLAET
+259 KTKLENQEERLAET

-322 TQLEETKA
+322 AQLEETKA
-330 ALQTQIIEAETV
+330 ALQTQITEAETV

-359 ALDQEIKDARAK
+359 SLDQEIKDSRAK
-371 VSDLTA
+371 ISDLTA

-388 ETEAGYNQIAN
+388 DAEAGYNQIAN

-423 TINNLTQEVTDKQEE
+423 TINNLTQEAADKQEE
-438 HARLTESLTKN
+438 HTRLTESLTEG

-462 YTRLKTSKAAL
+462 YTRLKTSKEAL

-530 LNTEI
+530 LNAEI
-535 ASLKQHLN
+535 ATLKQHLN
-543 SIPKVTEHA
+543 SIPKVTERA
-552 LTSAEQKQAEL
+552 LASAEEKQAEL

-571 TDGTT
+571 TEGTA

-593 QLTQELKDAKAYE
+593 QLAQELKDAKAYE

-746 AVADYQIEL
+746 AVADYQIKL

>member
-330 ALQTQIIEAETV
+330 ALQAQIIEAETV
-342 TNSSEYKNVT
+342 TNSSEYKNIT

-388 ETEAGYNQIAN
+388 ETEAGYDQIAN

-409 VIKNKE
+409 VIQNKE

-423 TINNLTQEVTDKQEE
+423 TINNLTQEVADKQEE
-438 HARLTESLTKN
+438 HASLTESLTKN
-449 ESTITVIATVIDA
+449 EITITVIATVIDA

-519 AKERG
+519 AIERG

-543 SIPKVTEHA
+543 SIPKVTERA
-552 LTSAEQKQAEL
+552 LASAEEKQAEL

-571 TDGTT
+571 TDGTA

>member
-322 TQLEETKA
+322 TQLEETKTT
-330 ALQTQIIEAETV
+330 LQTQISEAETV
-342 TNSSEYKNVT
+342 TNSTEYKNIT

-359 ALDQEIKDARAK
+359 SLEQEIKDSRAK
-371 VSDLTA
+371 ISDLTA

-388 ETEAGYNQIAN
+388 DAEAGYNQIAN

-423 TINNLTQEVTDKQEE
+423 TINNLTQEAADKQEE
-438 HARLTESLTKN
+438 HTRLTESLTKN

-462 YTRLKTSKAAL
+462 YTRLKTSTTAL

-484 KKVEHAEVEHTTA
+484 KKVEQAEVEHTTA

-519 AKERG
+519 TIERG
-524 VETIAR
+524 VETTAR

-543 SIPKVTEHA
+543 SIPKVTERA
-552 LTSAEQKQAEL
+552 LASAEEKQAEL

-571 TDGTT
+571 TDGTA

-593 QLTQELKDAKAYE
+593 QLAQELKDAKAYE